1 MSETK
6 TPPLLQG
13 QKVLMLGL
21 GHFEQQLL
29 QAIQDDWETIVVD
42 LNEEKVARLRE
53 RLPGVTFKVGDASSI
68 LTWKNLDVADLR
80 YIITSFRDND
90 VNLEVCRIVR
100 ETLQLDTPIIV
111 IEYSATHEERFKEFK
126 ATTVNPISLGV
137 TIVENMLG
145 KKYSRAVTVGMR
157 RGEIIQVG
165 IYAKSHLTD
174 RKLRYIRPA
183 RWHIAAIYRNGDFI
197 IPKGDTTMKVGDDV
211 VLVGEPKVLE
221 NVVKIL
227 VKGVPQFPLQ
237 FGSDLVFPLHRRYR
251 EHLAE
256 AMHVQQW
263 SKSLR
268 LLILPYPKK
277 SENEA
282 FAEET
287 EPEKK
292 WVMGEAITALADLQR
307 MDISTGVLIVPAT
320 GWYWLFG
327 FGIKTCFKQFHV
339 PLLFSR
345 RTFPY
350 RGVLTSLNGPHPSLA
365 METAI
370 EIARLLDV
378 EYRALFVTLPQELR
392 SEEEEAMLA
401 DREHIISDFE
411 KIYKTKIPFTVLE
424 GNPVRETIHYFKNF
438 ENQLVVM
445 VRQPNEPIRF
455 LRPNVPYLIAK
466 KSRFS
471 ILIIPGDISH
481 E

>member
-1 MSETK
+1 MSEDK
-6 TPPLLQG
+6 TPLPLQG
-13 QKVLMLGL
+13 QKVLILGL
-21 GHFEQQLL
+21 GYFEEELL
-29 QAIQDDWETIVVD
+29 QSIKDDWDTVVVD
-42 LNEEKVARLRE
+42 LNEEKMTRLRKAM
-53 RLPGVTFKVGDASSI
+53 PGVTFTVGDASSI
-68 LTWKNLDVADLR
+68 LTWKKLDVTDLR

-90 VNLEVCRIVR
+90 VNLEVCRIAR
-100 ETLQLDTPIIV
+100 ETLQLDIPIIV
-111 IEYSATHEERFKEFK
+111 ILYDSAGEERFKEYK
-126 ATTVNPISLGV
+126 ATTVKPISLGV

-145 KKYSRAVTVGMR
+145 KKFSRAVTVGMR

-174 RKLRYIRPA
+174 RKLRYLRPA

-197 IPKGDTTMKVGDDV
+197 IPKGDSTMKVGDQV

-251 EHLAE
+251 QHLAE
-256 AMHVQQW
+256 AAHVQQW

-268 LLILPYPKK
+268 LHVLPYPKK
-277 SENEA
+277 SEDEDIGELIRA
-282 FAEET
+282 DV
-287 EPEKK
+287 K
-292 WVMGEAITALADLQR
+292 WVAGEAITALADLHKT
-307 MDISTGVLIVPAT
+307 DISTGVLIIPAT
-320 GWYWLFG
+320 RWSWLSG
-327 FGIKTCFKQFHV
+327 FGIKTCYRQFHL

-350 RGVLTSLNGPHPSLA
+350 RGVLVSLNGPHPSLA

-378 EYRALFVTLPQELR
+378 EYRALFVTLPPELR

-401 DREHIISDFE
+401 EREHIISDFE
-411 KIYKTKIPFTVLE
+411 NIYKSKIPFAILE
-424 GNPVRETIHYFKNF
+424 GNPVRETIRYFGNF
-438 ENQLVVM
+438 ENQLAVM

-455 LRPNVPYLIAK
+455 LRPNIPYLITR

-471 ILIIPGDISH
+471 ILIIPGDVSH